1 MSSIKHRD
9 IWAKGC
15 EFLPVVTRRLAGLPF
30 ADIAKWPEWP
40 DQPELD
46 LETPSELSSVRFT
59 VMKDTQPDGSI
70 RVAIQMYRYR
80 FLGIGAMRADG
91 FFISPGG
98 GVRWFTEQDTWA
110 VT

>member
-1 MSSIKHRD
+1 MKHRE

-15 EFLPVVTRRLAGLPF
+15 EFLPAATRRLAVLRF

-40 DQPELD
+40 GKPAVD
-46 LETPSELSSVRFT
+46 LETPPELSSVRFT
-59 VMKDTQPDGSI
+59 VMKDTQPDGNI

-91 FFISPGG
+91 FFISPENKL
-98 GVRWFTEQDTWA
+98 RWFTEKDTWE